1 MVIPSIPNTKCPSI
15 ATHRPDHVKN
25 QGMKTARLIKCTA
38 VRTVACAHKI
48 FEGCVASGRG
58 NSPRAIFLSA
68 LSAVEVADAE
78 GFEPGI
84 PEVSVWFAM
93 GESDMARIVH
103 LFGAIVQKI
112 WSIWLKNTSFHDLSL
127 NSTGFS
133 TWNAGWEIGDNMR
146 HCKYCVVTGY
156 NRLYIKR

>member
-25 QGMKTARLIKCTA
+25 QGIKTARLIKCTA

-48 FEGCVASGRG
+48 LDGCVASGRG
-58 NSPRAIFLSA
+58 NSPRAILLSA
-68 LSAVEVADAE
+68 IEVADAV

-84 PEVSVWFAM
+84 PGVPAWFAI

-103 LFGAIVQKI
+103 LFGSIVQKI
-112 WSIWLKNTSFHDLSL
+112 WSI
-127 NSTGFS
+127 
-133 TWNAGWEIGDNMR
+133 
-146 HCKYCVVTGY
+146 
-156 NRLYIKR
+156 